1 MKVCIICHAPW
12 EIPFDLFSLRN
23 YFEPFVISFSD
34 SVDKLDVELDIKDE
48 NEEGDHFTISEL
60 DERELLF
67 LFLDLR
73 YLSCL
78 LVEEVSGFSDT
89 LFASSSYELSP
100 ALSIFY
106 FASLLELTTGEIT
119 FPSC

>member
-12 EIPFDLFSLRN
+12 EIPFDLFYFRN

-34 SVDKLDVELDIKDE
+34 SVDKLDVELDINDE

-60 DERELLF
+60 DEEELLF

-89 LFASSSYELSP
+89 LFAGSSYELSP

-106 FASLLELTTGEIT
+106 FASSLELTTGEIT